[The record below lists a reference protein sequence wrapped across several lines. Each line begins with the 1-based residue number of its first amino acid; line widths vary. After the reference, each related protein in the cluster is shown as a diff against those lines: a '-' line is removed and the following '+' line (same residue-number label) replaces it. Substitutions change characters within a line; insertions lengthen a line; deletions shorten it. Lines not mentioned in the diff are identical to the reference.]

1 MLSGPKDDDR
11 PTRQSS
17 PSAKNC
23 PLCKTYLSE
32 PGLPLCTP
40 HQSTLELCASAATY
54 LDDLAAPHKDL
65 SLPQSRLCERA
76 EDKSHAAHA
85 MLVKTRSAFG
95 PNMIHQCWPVKPAAL
110 GRGEFEGGL
119 VWDAGHARVTQG
131 NSPQIGIVGK
141 YGHWGHN
148 ILLRFGQKWRSR
160 SGQKAMIRS
169 GCCCCCCYTKGRL
182 SLDDLSSGSNY
193 GGGHSSSQADGRVQM
208 I

>member
-1 MLSGPKDDDR
+1 MQNLLIR
-11 PTRQSS
+11 
-17 PSAKNC
+17 A
-23 PLCKTYLSE
+23 

-65 SLPQSRLCERA
+65 SLPQSRLCERG

-119 VWDAGHARVTQG
+119 GGLGCRACTSDPREFASDRYRRKIWTLGTQYLT
-131 NSPQIGIVGK
+131 QIWPKVAISI
-141 YGHWGHN
+141 WTESDDTQWP
-148 ILLRFGQKWRSR
+148 LLLLL
-160 SGQKAMIRS
+160 
-169 GCCCCCCYTKGRL
+169 YKG
-182 SLDDLSSGSNY
+182 D
-193 GGGHSSSQADGRVQM
+193 
-208 I
+208 

>member
-23 PLCKTYLSE
+23 PLCKTYLSK

-85 MLVKTRSAFG
+85 MLVKTRSAFA
-95 PNMIHQCWPVKPAAL
+95 PNMIHQCWLSKRA
-110 GRGEFEGGL
+110 
-119 VWDAGHARVTQG
+119 
-131 NSPQIGIVGK
+131 
-141 YGHWGHN
+141 
-148 ILLRFGQKWRSR
+148 RSR
-160 SGQKAMIRS
+160 EGVNLRVVWVGLGCRSCTSDPREFASDRYRRKIWTLGTQYLTQIWPKVAISIWTESDDTQWPLLLLLLLYKGIESGRP
-169 GCCCCCCYTKGRL
+169 
-182 SLDDLSSGSNY
+182 
-193 GGGHSSSQADGRVQM
+193 
-208 I
+208 